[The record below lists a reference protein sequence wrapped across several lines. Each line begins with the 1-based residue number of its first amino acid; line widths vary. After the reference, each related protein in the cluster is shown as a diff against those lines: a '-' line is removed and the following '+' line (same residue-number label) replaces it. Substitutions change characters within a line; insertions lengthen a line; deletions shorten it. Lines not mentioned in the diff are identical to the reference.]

1 MYCNCLIWFSRPI
14 SSSLNQQKPW
24 QKTIPPNDTPPR
36 RTTNNASV
44 PTLLATNCILRWDNP
59 EHQMCSPPKKPWKIF
74 TANLIYKNS
83 TSKKRG
89 STMRWTI
96 LPPPWLLNF
105 QPLNLQG
112 AELFRSLKTGSKHIA
127 GNHQACF
134 GGPKSTP
141 PGFPRSPP
149 LVGLRGLESRE
160 NIGQDMIKDLATKT
174 SKVSKMSKKC
184 EKKVKRGRRSFF
196 FWCFFCLSC
205 TCQQENLGPTKNHV
219 QIWRVVSPL

>member
-1 MYCNCLIWFSRPI
+1 MAKNNPSKWYTS
-14 SSSLNQQKPW
+14 KE
-24 QKTIPPNDTPPR
+24 NDEQRIRAYIAGNELHIEVGQSGT
-36 RTTNNASV
+36 SDV
-44 PTLLATNCILRWDNP
+44 F
-59 EHQMCSPPKKPWKIF
+59 PPKKPWKIF

-141 PGFPRSPP
+141 PGFPRISP
-149 LVGLRGLESRE
+149 VGWVTWFGKSWKHRPGHDQRSCDQDFQGFQDVQKVRE
-160 NIGQDMIKDLATKT
+160 EGKT
-174 SKVSKMSKKC
+174 
-184 EKKVKRGRRSFF
+184 RPASFF
-196 FWCFFCLSC
+196 FLCFFCLSC

-219 QIWRVVSPL
+219 QIWRVGSPL